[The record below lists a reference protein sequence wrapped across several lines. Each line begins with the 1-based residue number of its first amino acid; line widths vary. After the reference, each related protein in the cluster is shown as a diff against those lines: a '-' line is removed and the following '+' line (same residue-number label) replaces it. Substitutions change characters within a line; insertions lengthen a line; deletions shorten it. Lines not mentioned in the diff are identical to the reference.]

1 MVKIKICGVKSM
13 KDIEYVNLLNPDY
26 IGFVFTKSKRQVTV
40 DQVLEMKRFLNKDI
54 KTVGVFL
61 DDEKGRVLQIAENT
75 GLNIVQL
82 HGTEDL
88 AYINYLNSYGKFE
101 IWKAIGIKFED
112 DIKKI
117 EQYSKYKIVLDGA
130 KAGEGKQF
138 SWDSIEEEILTEDF
152 RKNLVLAG
160 GLNFNNVIEGIK
172 RFKPFAVDVSSG
184 VETEGKKDYTKM
196 KEFIER
202 VRQYD
207 KR

>member
-1 MVKIKICGVKSM
+1 MSRIKICGIKSV

-26 IGFVFTKSKRQVTV
+26 IGFVFARSSRQVTV
-40 DQVLEMKRFLNKDI
+40 EQVLELKRFLNKGI

-61 DDEKGRVLQIAENT
+61 NEDKEKVLEVAENV

-88 AYINYLNSYGKFE
+88 SYIDYLSSYDKFE
-101 IWKAIGIKFED
+101 IWKALGIKSDQDIDE
-112 DIKKI
+112 IKKYS
-117 EQYSKYKIVLDGA
+117 QYRIVLDGA
-130 KAGEGKQF
+130 KAGQGKRF
-138 SWDSIEEEILTEDF
+138 SWDSIEEEVLTEDF
-152 RKNLVLAG
+152 RKNLILAG
-160 GLNFNNVIEGIK
+160 GLNFNNVIEGIQ

-184 VETEGKKDYTKM
+184 VETEGKKDYIKM